1 MWVRISI
8 VELSNILVSVGFDK
22 SNGFKH
28 NFLDF
33 MELLNNFLI
42 EAHDSVVNLAQ
53 LRVEIGDF
61 VVALLTE
68 IENR

>member
-1 MWVRISI
+1 M
-8 VELSNILVSVGFDK
+8 GFDK